1 MTKVCDTQSPKK
13 NDQGSLIPLFKVFM
27 PESVQK
33 PLLDTL
39 MSGYIGQGPRVVEFE
54 ALLAKWIGNSN
65 VLTVNAG
72 TSALH
77 LVYHMLLENPGDE
90 IITTPMTCT
99 ATNTPIVNTKGGKII
114 WADVD
119 PHTGLIDPNDIEKKI
134 TPRTKGIVMVHLGGN
149 PCDIDRINSI
159 AKKHNLKTIEDA
171 AHAFGST
178 YKGRRLGNDTSD
190 FVMFSFQAIKHL
202 TTIDGGALITKS
214 EKDYKRGKL
223 LRWYGIDREVKSED
237 LRCEEDVKEAGY
249 KFHMNDVCAVVGIEM
264 MKYVEEII
272 AKHRANAKFYNENLK
287 VEYVKESP
295 DSESAYWMYTI
306 HIKDGRRDKFMRY
319 MKDNGVLVSKV
330 HSRND
335 THTMFK
341 DFQTELPGL
350 EEYYES
356 MCSIPVGWWLTE
368 EERKKI
374 VDLTNNF

>member
-1 MTKVCDTQSPKK
+1 
-13 NDQGSLIPLFKVFM
+13 M
-27 PESVQK
+27 PESVKK
-33 PLLDTL
+33 PLIDTL
-39 MSGYIGQGPRVVEFE
+39 MSGYIGQGPRVEEFE
-54 ALLAKWIGNSN
+54 SLLSKWIRNSN

-77 LVYHMLLENPGDE
+77 LAYHMIIENSGDE

-99 ATNTPIVNTKGGKII
+99 ATNTPIVNTKGGKIV

-119 PHTGLIDPNDIEKKI
+119 PYTGLIDPDDIEKKI

-149 PCDIDRINSI
+149 PCDIDRINEI

-178 YKGRRLGNDTSD
+178 YKGRRLGNNTSD

-214 EKDYKRGKL
+214 KDDYKRGKL
-223 LRWYGIDREVKSED
+223 LRWYGIDREIKSED

-249 KFHMNDVCAVVGIEM
+249 KFHMNDVCAVVGVEM

-272 AKHRANAKFYNENLK
+272 AKHRANAKFYNDNLK
-287 VEYVKESP
+287 VDYVKESS
-295 DSESAYWMYTI
+295 DGKSAYWMYTI
-306 HIKDGRRDKFMRY
+306 HIKGGRRDEFIRY

-341 DFQTELPGL
+341 DFKAELPGL
-350 EEYYES
+350 EEYYKS
-356 MCSIPVGWWLTE
+356 MCSIPVGWWLAE
-368 EERKKI
+368 KECVKI
-374 VDLTNNF
+374 ADLVNKF